1 MYAAEGGHTEVVQLL
16 IKHGADVRVVSD
28 KG

>member
-16 IKHGADVRVVSD
+16 IKHGADVTVVSD
-28 KG
+28 NG